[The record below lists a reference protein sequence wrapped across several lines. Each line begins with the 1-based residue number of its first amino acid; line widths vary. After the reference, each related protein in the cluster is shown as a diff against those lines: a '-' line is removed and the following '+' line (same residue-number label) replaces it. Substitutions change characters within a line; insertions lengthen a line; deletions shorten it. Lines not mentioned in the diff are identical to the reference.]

1 MKQLQEEI
9 KRKERKVMIRD
20 MVTNKLVI
28 KMEEPVEVARR
39 LRKSKRSPKLPSIER
54 NEHNQSKMDK
64 KKDDDI
70 ARDGIY
76 IIKDKDTKKVS
87 MPNYDRVYEI
97 MKQNR
102 IEKPDKTEATKPV
115 KRHIN
120 IASTNPLA
128 STEFKKKRKP
138 KAQTKR

>member
-1 MKQLQEEI
+1 
-9 KRKERKVMIRD
+9 MIRD

-39 LRKSKRSPKLPSIER
+39 LRKKRSPKLPSIER
-54 NEHNQSKMDK
+54 NEIGQSKNDK

-70 ARDGIY
+70 ERDGIY
-76 IIKDKDTKKVS
+76 IIKDKDTKKVF
-87 MPNYDRVYEI
+87 MPDYDKVYEI

-102 IEKPDKTEATKPV
+102 IEKTAKSEDTKPV

-138 KAQTKR
+138 KAQSKR